1 MKLNKKMSEKDTK
14 DKGTPQIQKLQ
25 NLELI
30 LHLEKCEARL
40 EELYDAGR

>member
-1 MKLNKKMSEKDTK
+1 MKLTEQMSEKDVK

-30 LHLEKCEARL
+30 LHLEKSQARFD
-40 EELYDAGR
+40 ELYDAGR

>member
-1 MKLNKKMSEKDTK
+1 MLTSKMIENDVK

-30 LHLEKCEARL
+30 LHLEKNTTRFED
-40 EELYDAGR
+40 LYDAGR